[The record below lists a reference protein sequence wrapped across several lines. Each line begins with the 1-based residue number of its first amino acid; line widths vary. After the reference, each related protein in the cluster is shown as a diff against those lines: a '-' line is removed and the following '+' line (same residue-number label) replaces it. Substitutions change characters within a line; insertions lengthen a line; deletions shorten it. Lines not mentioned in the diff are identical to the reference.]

1 MPRAFLFVH
10 VVIPHTWGAVGAA
23 STTQAIRAPKK
34 STVNFIVER
43 RVIVL
48 NNSCLFTRTY
58 IPHVDIQVAVR
69 ILEIGM
75 LVK

>member
-58 IPHVDIQVAVR
+58 IYWFGAHVDIQV
-69 ILEIGM
+69 EIGRAH
-75 LVK
+75 V